1 MGNTSIV
8 CHSDD
13 VFAKYRE
20 VAVGLCKAVT
30 RHEKQ
35 DHRLTTMRWTRQ
47 NVCDRKVGRG
57 PRGGNNRAEPRMRVR
72 DHRSRY
78 LRGVVRSLNSA
89 VYLCIS
95 FAASPCTSPVLFLLT
110 VPSGEKEKKREKLD
124 AATHANTL
132 ISHDRNPIKFIVV
145 MIADLL

>member
-8 CHSDD
+8 CHGDD
-13 VFAKYRE
+13 VFAKHRE
-20 VAVGLCKAVT
+20 TAVGSCKAVT
-30 RHEKQ
+30 RREKQ
-35 DHRLTTMRWTRQ
+35 NRRATTRR

-95 FAASPCTSPVLFLLT
+95 FAASPCFSRIIPIDG
-110 VPSGEKEKKREKLD
+110 PIGRERKRKRD
-124 AATHANTL
+124 L
-132 ISHDRNPIKFIVV
+132 IRPPMQILNSV
-145 MIADLL
+145 